1 MKAEFMLEML
11 KLKQV
16 KNIGNLDDPQATVLH
31 SQIIKEKVFL
41 RNLYTDFYKTF
52 KKSIGPN
59 AGKMIELGSGGGFI
73 KEIIPCVITS
83 DIIKVPSV
91 DMSFSAEQM
100 PFETGSADAF
110 FMIDVLHHIKKPKVF
125 FAESQRCLK
134 KGGKIV
140 MIEPANTLWGRFI
153 YKNFHHELFD
163 SRAGWEMDKTG
174 PLSDA
179 NGALAWIIF
188 QRDRKIFES
197 EFKDLRVMN
206 INFHTPF
213 RYLLSGGLTYRQLVP
228 SFMYGFVKFTENCL
242 SPFNK
247 WLGMF
252 ETIVLEKQ

>member
-1 MKAEFMLEML
+1 MLEML

-16 KNIGNLDDPQATVLH
+16 KNIKNLDDPQTTILH

-41 RNLYTDFYKTF
+41 RNLYIDFYKTF
-52 KKSIGPN
+52 KEAVGSG
-59 AGKMIELGSGGGFI
+59 ASKMVELGSGGGFI
-73 KEIIPCVITS
+73 KEIMPDVITS

-91 DMSFSAEQM
+91 DMVFSAEQM
-100 PFETGSADAF
+100 PFENNNVDAF

-125 FAESQRCLK
+125 FAEAQRCLR

-163 SRAGWEMDKTG
+163 ASAGWEMDKAG

-179 NGALAWIIF
+179 NGAMAWIIF

-197 EFKDLRVMN
+197 EFKSLKVGS

-213 RYLLSGGLTYRQLVP
+213 RYLLSGGLTYKQLAP
-228 SFMYGFVKFTENCL
+228 SFMYGFVKFLEICL
-242 SPFNK
+242 CPFGK